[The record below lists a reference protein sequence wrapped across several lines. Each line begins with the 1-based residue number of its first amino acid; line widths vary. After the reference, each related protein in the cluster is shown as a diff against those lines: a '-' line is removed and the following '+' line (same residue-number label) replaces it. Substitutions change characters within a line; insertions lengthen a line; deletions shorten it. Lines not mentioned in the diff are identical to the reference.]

1 MKSDIFKN
9 PKLDFIELRY
19 VEDIEDCVKMHLHE
33 ELTIT
38 AIKKGSLTLIF
49 NDTSITVKPNEI
61 AIINSQI
68 PHSATTNEKSK
79 DGYVLYL
86 KKDYLK
92 NLDFNFS
99 SAFELI
105 KNKNIYKSFV
115 KLCDCLLDIKVSL
128 IEKEEKLYLFCLAFF
143 SFEQTEQNYKEE
155 SILAINIKK
164 YLDENYLEEFILD
177 ELALKFDLTVVH
189 LIRVFKKEF
198 GLPIHSYILNK
209 KVHLAK
215 ELLPS
220 NISISQIA
228 QNSGFFDQSHLN
240 RSFKRIFQITP
251 KEYQKNIFSKC

>member
-9 PKLDFIELRY
+9 SKLDFIELRY
-19 VEDIEDCVKMHLHE
+19 VEDIKDCVKMHLHE

-105 KNKNIYKSFV
+105 KNKNI
-115 KLCDCLLDIKVSL
+115 
-128 IEKEEKLYLFCLAFF
+128 
-143 SFEQTEQNYKEE
+143 
-155 SILAINIKK
+155 
-164 YLDENYLEEFILD
+164 
-177 ELALKFDLTVVH
+177 
-189 LIRVFKKEF
+189 
-198 GLPIHSYILNK
+198 
-209 KVHLAK
+209 
-215 ELLPS
+215 
-220 NISISQIA
+220 
-228 QNSGFFDQSHLN
+228 
-240 RSFKRIFQITP
+240 
-251 KEYQKNIFSKC
+251 

>member
-1 MKSDIFKN
+1 MKSGIFKN
-9 PKLDFIELRY
+9 SKLNFIELRY
-19 VEDIEDCVKMHLHE
+19 VRDIESCVKMHLHE

-38 AIKKGSLTLIF
+38 AIKKGSLNLIF
-49 NDTSITVKPNEI
+49 NVNELELKSNEI

-68 PHSATTNEKSK
+68 PHCATLNKESK

-92 NLDFNFS
+92 NINFDFFS
-99 SAFELI
+99 SYEII
-105 KNKNIYKSFV
+105 KQKNIYKNFI
-115 KLCDCLLDIKVSL
+115 KLCDCLLDKKISL
-128 IEKEEKLYLFCLAFF
+128 IEKEENFFMFCLSFF
-143 SFEQTEQNYKEE
+143 SFEQTIKGIQEE
-155 SILAINIKK
+155 SKLALNIKK
-164 YLDENYLEEFILD
+164 YLDENFLEEFILD
-177 ELALKFDLTVVH
+177 DLAKEFNLSVVH

-215 ELLPS
+215 ELLSLNRP
-220 NISISQIA
+220 IIEVA

-251 KEYQKNIFSKC
+251 KEYQNSIFK

>member
-1 MKSDIFKN
+1 MKSKIFKN
-9 PKLDFIELRY
+9 SKLDFIELRY
-19 VEDIEDCVKMHLHE
+19 VRDIENCVKMHLHE

-49 NDTSITVKPNEI
+49 NETLITVKPNEI

-105 KNKNIYKSFV
+105 KNKNIYKSFI
-115 KLCDCLLDIKVSL
+115 KLCDCLLDIKLYL
-128 IEKEEKLYLFCLAFF
+128 IEKEENLYLFSLTFF
-143 SFEQTEQNYKEE
+143 SFEQTAKNIKEE
-155 SILAINIKK
+155 SKLAINIKK
-164 YLDENYLEEFILD
+164 YLDEFFLEELILD
-177 ELALKFDLTVVH
+177 DLALKFNLSVVH

-215 ELLPS
+215 EL
-220 NISISQIA
+220 ISLNMSIVEVT

-240 RSFKRIFQITP
+240 RSFKRVFQITP
-251 KEYQKNIFSKC
+251 KEYQNNILK

>member
-1 MKSDIFKN
+1 MKSYIFKN

-38 AIKKGSLTLIF
+38 AIKKGSLNLIF
-49 NDTSITVKPNEI
+49 NDTSITVK
-61 AIINSQI
+61 
-68 PHSATTNEKSK
+68 TNEKSK

-105 KNKNIYKSFV
+105 KNKNIYKSFI

-128 IEKEEKLYLFCLAFF
+128 IEKEENLYLFCLAFF
-143 SFEQTEQNYKEE
+143 SFEQREQNYKEE
-155 SILAINIKK
+155 STLAMNIKK
-164 YLDENYLEEFILD
+164 YLDESYLEEFILD

-215 ELLPS
+215 ELLTS

-240 RSFKRIFQITP
+240 RSFKRIFQITT

>member
-1 MKSDIFKN
+1 MKSYIFKN

-19 VEDIEDCVKMHLHE
+19 VEDIKDCVKMHLHE

-86 KKDYLK
+86 KKDYL
-92 NLDFNFS
+92 NFNFLS
-99 SAFELI
+99 DFELI
-105 KNKNIYKSFV
+105 KNKNIYKSFI

-143 SFEQTEQNYKEE
+143 SFEQTEKNYKEE
-155 SILAINIKK
+155 SILAMNIKK
-164 YLDENYLEEFILD
+164 YLEEFILD

-215 ELLPS
+215 ELLTS

-228 QNSGFFDQSHLN
+228 QNSGFFDKSHLN
-240 RSFKRIFQITP
+240 RKFKRIFQITT

>member
-1 MKSDIFKN
+1 MKNGIFKN

-19 VEDIEDCVKMHLHE
+19 VKDIENCIKMHLHE

-38 AIKKGSLTLIF
+38 AIKKGSLNLIF
-49 NDTSITVKPNEI
+49 NDSSMELKPNEI

-68 PHSATTNEKSK
+68 PHCATLNKESK

-86 KKDYLK
+86 KKEYLRK
-92 NLDFNFS
+92 IDFDFFS
-99 SAFELI
+99 SYEII
-105 KNKNIYKSFV
+105 KQKNIYKSFI
-115 KLCDCLLDIKVSL
+115 KLCDCLLDIKLSL
-128 IEKEEKLYLFCLAFF
+128 IEKEESFYLFCLSFF
-143 SFEQTEQNYKEE
+143 SFEQKEKDFKEE
-155 SILAINIKK
+155 STLALDIKK
-164 YLDENYLEEFILD
+164 YLDKSYLEEIILE
-177 ELALKFDLTVVH
+177 ELALKFDLSIVH

-215 ELLPS
+215 ELIAS
-220 NISISQIA
+220 NIPIIEVA

-251 KEYQKNIFSKC
+251 KEYQNNIFK

>member
-9 PKLDFIELRY
+9 SKLDFIELRY
-19 VEDIEDCVKMHLHE
+19 VENIEDCVKMHLHE

-38 AIKKGSLTLIF
+38 AIKKGSLNLIF
-49 NDTSITVKPNEI
+49 NDTFIELKPNEI

-68 PHSATTNEKSK
+68 PHSATTNEISK

-86 KKDYLK
+86 KKEYLEK
-92 NLDFNFS
+92 INFNFS

-105 KNKNIYKSFV
+105 KQKNIYKNFI
-115 KLCDCLLDIKVSL
+115 KLCDCLLNVKVSL
-128 IEKEEKLYLFCLAFF
+128 IEKEEMFYIFCLSFF
-143 SFEQTEQNYKEE
+143 SFEQTIQNQNEE
-155 SILAINIKK
+155 SILAMNIKK
-164 YLDENYLEEFILD
+164 YLDKNYLEEFILD

-215 ELLPS
+215 ELLTS
-220 NISISQIA
+220 NIPISQIA
-228 QNSGFFDQSHLN
+228 QDSGFFDQSHLN

-251 KEYQKNIFSKC
+251 KEYQRNIFSKC

>member
-9 PKLDFIELRY
+9 SKLDFIELRY

-38 AIKKGSLTLIF
+38 AIKKGSLNLIF

-86 KKDYLK
+86 KKEYLEK
-92 NLDFNFS
+92 INFNFS

-105 KNKNIYKSFV
+105 KQKNIYKSFI
-115 KLCDCLLDIKVSL
+115 KLCDCLLDVRVSL
-128 IEKEEKLYLFCLAFF
+128 MEKEEMFYIFCLSFF
-143 SFEQTEQNYKEE
+143 SFEQTIQNQKEE
-155 SILAINIKK
+155 SILSMNIKK

-209 KVHLAK
+209 KVHFAK
-215 ELLPS
+215 ELLSS

>member
-1 MKSDIFKN
+1 MKSCIFKN
-9 PKLDFIELRY
+9 LKLDFIELRY
-19 VEDIEDCVKMHLHE
+19 VEDIKDCVKMHIHE

-38 AIKKGSLTLIF
+38 AIKKGSLNLIF
-49 NDTSITVKPNEI
+49 NDTCIELKPNEI
-61 AIINSQI
+61 TIINSQV

-86 KKDYLK
+86 KKEYLQK
-92 NLDFNFS
+92 LDFNFL

-105 KNKNIYKSFV
+105 KNKNIYKSFI
-115 KLCDCLLDIKVSL
+115 KLSDCLLDTKVSL
-128 IEKEEKLYLFCLAFF
+128 IEKEEELYLFCFTFF
-143 SFEQTEQNYKEE
+143 SFEQTQQNYKEE
-155 SILAINIKK
+155 SILAMKIKR
-164 YLDENYLEEFILD
+164 YLDENYLEELILD

-215 ELLPS
+215 ELLVS

-251 KEYQKNIFSKC
+251 KAYQKNIFPKC

>member
-1 MKSDIFKN
+1 MKSNIFKN
-9 PKLDFIELRY
+9 PKLEFLELRY
-19 VEDIEDCVKMHLHE
+19 VKDITDCVKMHLHD

-38 AIKKGSLTLIF
+38 AIKKGSLNLIF
-49 NDTSITVKPNEI
+49 NESIIELKPNEI
-61 AIINSQI
+61 AIINSEI
-68 PHSATTNEKSK
+68 PHCATTNETSK

-92 NLDFNFS
+92 KIDFDFS
-99 SAFELI
+99 SSCELI
-105 KNKNIYKSFV
+105 TQKNISKSFI

-128 IEKEEKLYLFCLAFF
+128 IEKEENLYLFCIAFF
-143 SFEQTEQNYKEE
+143 SFKQTEQNYKEE
-155 SILAINIKK
+155 STLAMNIKK

-215 ELLPS
+215 ELLTS